1 VGIRQVRGL
10 GEITAVL
17 ERRLSADPVR
27 NTVVGSV
34 LTSLAPDAWCV
45 AGTGPSEGAVAARSD
60 RIYPAHLTEGWHPA
74 DLPELV
80 RLVDALPDVIGASG
94 AIDAVAAVADGADRP
109 VAQRLD
115 QRLFRLDRLV
125 EPSGVPGRAVVAGAA
140 ERDLLARF
148 SVAFQ
153 TETGGPAS
161 FTEPWVDGV
170 MRGADRAWLWE
181 HEGEFVSLAGRRPV
195 ADGSA
200 RIGPVY
206 TPPACRGRGYAAAV
220 TAAATRDILGED
232 AVPVLFTDLANPTSN
247 RVYQRLGYYPVADCA
262 QVTFEADR

>member
-1 VGIRQVRGL
+1 
-10 GEITAVL
+10 
-17 ERRLSADPVR
+17 
-27 NTVVGSV
+27 
-34 LTSLAPDAWCV
+34 
-45 AGTGPSEGAVAARSD
+45 
-60 RIYPAHLTEGWHPA
+60 
-74 DLPELV
+74 
-80 RLVDALPDVIGASG
+80 
-94 AIDAVAAVADGADRP
+94 
-109 VAQRLD
+109 
-115 QRLFRLDRLV
+115 
-125 EPSGVPGRAVVAGAA
+125 
-140 ERDLLARF
+140 
-148 SVAFQ
+148 
-153 TETGGPAS
+153 
-161 FTEPWVDGV
+161 

-220 TAAATRDILGED
+220 TAAATRDILAED

>member
-60 RIYPAHLTEGWHPA
+60 
-74 DLPELV
+74 LV

-247 RVYQRLGYYPVADCA
+247 RVYQRLGYYPVADYA